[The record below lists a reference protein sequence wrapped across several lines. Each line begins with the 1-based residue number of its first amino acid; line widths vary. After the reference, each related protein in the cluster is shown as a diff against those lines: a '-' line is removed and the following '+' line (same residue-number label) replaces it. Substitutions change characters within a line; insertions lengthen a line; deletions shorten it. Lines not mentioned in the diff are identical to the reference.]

1 MCRATAS
8 PSEQVSSVPDR
19 VGQETSIPSISG
31 AIECDSSRTTGS
43 NATCGAV
50 ALFERSRL
58 PKSLYVRCELL
69 SSKAALLNGMTNTE
83 NNPQNGSRER
93 AVVYVRV
100 SSKKQAEEGVS
111 IAAQTE
117 KGKAYATIMEF
128 AVSDEDVFVDDGVS
142 ASIHLW
148 DRPAGKA
155 LKSHIHAEGIRHII
169 AVKIDRLFRDVPDL
183 LTTVDELRKEEID
196 LHLLEYNGATL
207 DTSSAMGRFFLTVI
221 GGIAELE
228 LGQVSERTKFA
239 IEYKKSNCQAFT
251 GAIYGWDRDGDDLTP
266 NWHEQSFIDYMRDLY
281 FGHGMSAYWIAKELN
296 DYGETGKLGG
306 KWRSSNVL
314 RTIRYEF
321 HEEREKFEKP
331 EWWKKAPFHDT
342 VPWGT
347 TDFLDLYPQK
357 L

>member
-1 MCRATAS
+1 
-8 PSEQVSSVPDR
+8 
-19 VGQETSIPSISG
+19 
-31 AIECDSSRTTGS
+31 
-43 NATCGAV
+43 
-50 ALFERSRL
+50 
-58 PKSLYVRCELL
+58 
-69 SSKAALLNGMTNTE
+69 MTNTE
-83 NNPQNGSRER
+83 NNPQNGSKER

-128 AVSDEDVFVDDGVS
+128 AVTDEDVFVDDGVS

-207 DTSSAMGRFFLTVI
+207 DTSSARGRFFLTVI

-239 IEYKKSNCQAFT
+239 IEYKKRNCHAFT

-266 NWHEQSFIDYMRDLY
+266 NWHEQSVIDYMRHLH
-281 FGHGMSAYWIAKELN
+281 FGYGFSAYWIGKEMN

-331 EWWKKAPFHDT
+331 EWWKEAPFHDT

-347 TDFLDLYPQK
+347 TDFLDLYPT
-357 L
+357 

>member
-1 MCRATAS
+1 
-8 PSEQVSSVPDR
+8 
-19 VGQETSIPSISG
+19 
-31 AIECDSSRTTGS
+31 
-43 NATCGAV
+43 
-50 ALFERSRL
+50 
-58 PKSLYVRCELL
+58 
-69 SSKAALLNGMTNTE
+69 MTNTE
-83 NNPQNGSRER
+83 NNPQNGSKER

-347 TDFLDLYPQK
+347 TEFLDLYPNWD
-357 L
+357 

>member
-83 NNPQNGSRER
+83 NNPQNGSKER

-228 LGQVSERTKFA
+228 RNSNLSLRLDDLRRSAMGASDQQRDMRKIASKWIEYCRNNKEVLELNKKTRGRKKKGKMEEALVSNPPTDFEEFLGQFEN
-239 IEYKKSNCQAFT
+239 IECIPDIETRVIAMIA
-251 GAIYGWDRDGDDLTP
+251 GIP
-266 NWHEQSFIDYMRDLY
+266 NPR
-281 FGHGMSAYWIAKELN
+281 GN
-296 DYGETGKLGG
+296 
-306 KWRSSNVL
+306 
-314 RTIRYEF
+314 
-321 HEEREKFEKP
+321 
-331 EWWKKAPFHDT
+331 
-342 VPWGT
+342 
-347 TDFLDLYPQK
+347 
-357 L
+357 